1 VYIFSTITLFLLIT
15 TAIQILFKTVALGPG
30 GSDYLA
36 LIQEPLFYL
45 CGALFVLQ
53 AAVWLAVLRRLPLSR
68 AYPFT
73 SLTVVIMLISGA
85 LFFGESINLGNVLG
99 AVVIMAGVIVIA
111 GGQEKQ
117 DTRKVSF

>member
-1 VYIFSTITLFLLIT
+1 MNIFFTITLFLLLT
-15 TAIQILFKTVALGPG
+15 TAIQVAFKTVALGPG

-85 LFFGESINLGNVLG
+85 LFFGEPISLGNVLG
-99 AVVIMAGVIVIA
+99 SVVIMAGIIVIA
-111 GGQEKQ
+111 GGQENH
-117 DTRKVSF
+117 DTGKVGI